1 MKRKF
6 VTNLLLLLFLNLL
19 IKPFW
24 IFGIDITVQ
33 NVVGNES
40 YGLYFALFNFS
51 LILNILLDLGIT
63 NYNNRN
69 IAQHNFLLS
78 KHLSNI
84 VGLKFILSIMYA
96 VVCILFAFII
106 GYDKVQ
112 IHLLLFLI
120 FNQFLVSFTLY
131 LRSNISALH
140 LFRTDSLISVLD
152 RTLMIIFC
160 GLLLY
165 TNVLGVDFSI
175 ELFVYAQT
183 AAYVL
188 TAIITFIIVHA
199 KAGKITLRFN
209 IRFFIVILR
218 QSYPYALLILLMFFY
233 HRVDSIML
241 ERMLPDPLGKEQA
254 GLYAQAFRLLD
265 AVSMFGVLFA
275 GLLLPIFSKMIKQ
288 KEEVGQMVKLSFTLI
303 FVPAI
308 IISISSLLYD
318 QEIMSLL
325 YKSSSD
331 ESAQILGLLMTG
343 FLGLST
349 SYIFGSLLTAN
360 GSLKQLNRMAFL
372 GMVLNITLNLVLIP
386 RMQALGSAY
395 ASMVTQFYTS
405 IAQLFIAVYIFKLK
419 TNWKF
424 IGHILLFVVLVFLIG
439 LASKNFNNWI
449 YGYLGLVV
457 VSSLLAFGI
466 RLINL
471 KSLYKIIMFK
481 T

>member
-6 VTNLLLLLFLNLL
+6 VTNLILLLFLNLL

-24 IFGIDITVQ
+24 IFGIDRTVQ

-51 LILNILLDLGIT
+51 VILNIILDLGIT

-84 VGLKFILSIMYA
+84 VGLKFVLAFMYA
-96 VVCILFAFII
+96 LVCIIVAFII

-112 IHLLLFLI
+112 IHLLLFLVL
-120 FNQFLVSFTLY
+120 NQFLVSFTLY

-152 RTLMIIFC
+152 RTLMIIIC

-165 TNVLGVDFSI
+165 TNILGIDFSI
-175 ELFVYAQT
+175 EIFVYAQT
-183 AAYVL
+183 AAYFLTTLITLAIVL
-188 TAIITFIIVHA
+188 A
-199 KAGKITLRFN
+199 KSGKIVVRFN
-209 IRFFIVILR
+209 PSFFIVILR

-241 ERMLPDPLGKEQA
+241 ERMLPDPIGKEQA

-265 AVSMFGVLFA
+265 AVAMFGMLFA

-288 KEEVGQMVKLSFTLI
+288 KEDVAQMVKLSFILI

-308 IISISSLLYD
+308 IVAISSLFYD
-318 QEIMSLL
+318 KEIMNLL
-325 YKSSSD
+325 YHSSTD
-331 ESAQILGLLMTG
+331 DSAIILGLLMTG

-349 SYIFGSLLTAN
+349 TYIFGTLLTAN
-360 GSLKQLNRMAFL
+360 GSMKQLNRMAFV
-372 GMVLNITLNLVLIP
+372 GMVINITLNLVLIP
-386 RMQALGSAY
+386 KLQAVGSAY
-395 ASMVTQFYTS
+395 ACLVTQLFTS
-405 IAQLFIAVYIFKLK
+405 LAQLFIAVYIFKLK
-419 TNWKF
+419 VNWRF
-424 IGHILLFVVLVFLIG
+424 ISHILVFVILVVMVA
-439 LASKNFNNWI
+439 LASKNLDNWV
-449 YGYLGLVV
+449 YGYLGLIA
-457 VSSLLAFGI
+457 VSTLLAFGI

-471 KSLYKIIMFK
+471 KSLYQIIIFK